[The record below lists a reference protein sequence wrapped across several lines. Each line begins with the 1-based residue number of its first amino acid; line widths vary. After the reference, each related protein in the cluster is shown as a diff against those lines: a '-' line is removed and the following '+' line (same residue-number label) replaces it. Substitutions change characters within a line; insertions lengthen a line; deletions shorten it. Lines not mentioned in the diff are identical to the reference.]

1 MAKLNLD
8 NFQLEQGQV
17 RMVTKNGGKTIQ
29 SVELLLGSQ
38 TKSEM
43 ILDEELNVVNL
54 VVRDTDIADIPRLQ
68 CSVTKD
74 TLRNFITGL
83 TSLYNT
89 LKDDE

>member
-8 NFQLEQGQV
+8 NFQLKQGQV

-43 ILDEELNVVNL
+43 ILDEELNAVNL
-54 VVRDTDIADIPRLQ
+54 VVRDTDIADIPSLQ

>member
-1 MAKLNLD
+1 MTKLNLD

-43 ILDEELNVVNL
+43 ILDEELNAVNL
-54 VVRDTDIADIPRLQ
+54 VVRDTDIADIPSLQ

>member
-43 ILDEELNVVNL
+43 ILDEELNAVNL
-54 VVRDTDIADIPRLQ
+54 VVRDTDIADIPSLQ

>member
-1 MAKLNLD
+1 MTKLNLD

-17 RMVTKNGGKTIQ
+17 RTVTKNGGKTIQ

-43 ILDEELNVVNL
+43 ILNEELNVVNL
-54 VVRDTDIADIPRLQ
+54 IVRDTDIADIPKLQ

-83 TSLYNT
+83 TNLYNT
-89 LKDDE
+89 LKDNE

>member
-43 ILDEELNVVNL
+43 ILDEELNAVNL
-54 VVRDTDIADIPRLQ
+54 VVRDTDIADIPSLQ
-68 CSVTKD
+68 CSITKD